1 MLKSLLKTS
10 NKELGV
16 VGAHFNPSPGGGGR
30 PGLRGLHW
38 ISRETSLGAG
48 DMAEE

>member
-16 VGAHFNPSPGGGGR
+16 VVHTLIPALEAEADLVYVVYTGYPGKQV
-30 PGLRGLHW
+30 
-38 ISRETSLGAG
+38 
-48 DMAEE
+48 